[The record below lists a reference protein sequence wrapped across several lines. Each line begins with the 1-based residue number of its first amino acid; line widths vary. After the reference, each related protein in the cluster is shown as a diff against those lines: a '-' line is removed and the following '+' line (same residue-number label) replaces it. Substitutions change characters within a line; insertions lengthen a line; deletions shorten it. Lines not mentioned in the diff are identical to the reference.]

1 MSGQLVG
8 LLGVAALLALVLARV
23 PVAVAL
29 AAVGVVGYAGV
40 DGWQSALVMFGTV
53 PFELASAYSLSVVP
67 LFILMGVVASKAN
80 MSQELFTAANA
91 VFAGFRGALASAT
104 IGASAAFSSICGS
117 SMATAATMSR
127 VAIPEMKRYGYNL
140 SIASGAVASGGT
152 LGILIPPSVILVI
165 YALAAEQSVAKLF
178 AAALIPGLLLAAL
191 HIVVIVVIAR
201 LRPHW
206 MPRAPSMPMRERL
219 RAAFGMW
226 KLLVL
231 FFLAVFGI
239 YLGWFSP
246 TEAAAVASAAAI
258 VIAFGSG
265 QMRWREFREALLET
279 VYTSAMLF
287 FIIIGAFIFSRFIVL
302 TRLPTEL
309 VAWVESLAL
318 PGVAVLAAMVI
329 MYLVLG
335 CFLESVSMILITV
348 PVVLPLIMSLG
359 YDGVWFGIFV
369 TVLAE
374 AGLITPPV
382 GLNVFVIRSQIPDL
396 PLGTIFR
403 GAINFLVADAAL
415 LVLLIAVPAVALWL
429 PAVLKM

>member
-1 MSGQLVG
+1 MSGQLIG

-29 AAVGVVGYAGV
+29 AATGVLGYAAV
-40 DGWQSALVMFGTV
+40 DGWHSALVMFGTV

-80 MSQELFTAANA
+80 MSHELFNAANA
-91 VFAGFRGALASAT
+91 VFSGFRGALASAT
-104 IGASAAFSSICGS
+104 IGACAAFSSICGS

-127 VAIPEMKRYGYNL
+127 VAVPEMRRYGYDL
-140 SIASGAVASGGT
+140 AIASGAVASGGT

-165 YALAAEQSVAKLF
+165 YAIVAEQSIVDLF

-201 LRPHW
+201 LRPDW
-206 MPRAPSMPMRERL
+206 MPRAPSMRLRERL
-219 RAAFGMW
+219 RAAVGMW
-226 KLLVL
+226 KLAVL

-258 VIAFGSG
+258 AIAFGSG
-265 QMRWREFREALLET
+265 QMKWREFRDALFET

-302 TRLPTEL
+302 TQLPTEV
-309 VAWVESLAL
+309 VAWVKSLGLSGPAI
-318 PGVAVLAAMVI
+318 LAALVVL
-329 MYLVLG
+329 YLVLG

-348 PVVLPLIMSLG
+348 PVVLPLVASLG
-359 YDGVWFGIFV
+359 YDGVWFGIFI

-382 GLNVFVIRSQIPDL
+382 GLNVFVIRSQLADV

-403 GAINFLVADAAL
+403 GAANFLAADAAL
-415 LVLLIAVPAVALWL
+415 LALLVAFPAIALWL
-429 PAVLKM
+429 PAWLKA